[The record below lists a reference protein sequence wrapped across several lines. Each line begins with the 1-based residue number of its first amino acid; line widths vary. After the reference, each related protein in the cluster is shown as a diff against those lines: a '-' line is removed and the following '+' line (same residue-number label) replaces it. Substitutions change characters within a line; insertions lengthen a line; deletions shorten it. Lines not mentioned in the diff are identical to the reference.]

1 MFSIE
6 ELNIILEGGRE
17 RERRKGG
24 RERKEVRGGKEGVC
38 GGERGRGRK

>member
-1 MFSIE
+1 MLSIE
-6 ELNIILEGGRE
+6 ELNRILEGGME

>member
-1 MFSIE
+1 MLSIE
-6 ELNIILEGGRE
+6 ELNRILEEG

-24 RERKEVRGGKEGVC
+24 RERKEIRGGNEGVC